1 MAFIFLFMNSVEEKE
16 TGFQVFMLFLFL
28 ETHIFC

>member
-1 MAFIFLFMNSVEEKE
+1 MASIFLFMNSVGEKE